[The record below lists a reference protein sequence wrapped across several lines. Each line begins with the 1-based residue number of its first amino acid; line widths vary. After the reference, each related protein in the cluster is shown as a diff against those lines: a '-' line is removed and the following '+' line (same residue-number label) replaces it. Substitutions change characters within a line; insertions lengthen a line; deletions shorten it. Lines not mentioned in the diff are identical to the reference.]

1 MLGQDRSAS
10 EQLMGPFVLL
20 ASFILITIMVIASM
34 AAFFQVS
41 GGQWEEVSGIQM
53 IGETEYTL
61 RNPIEGWNITSDNVV
76 DRWDHEADEN
86 VAFYEDEEGEDDEIV
101 CGFIR
106 DNALFGRPEWYIG
119 VVPEDEQLYEDYIMV
134 YTEFGIYDH
143 DEWAISYEMIQNNKV
158 MNSNVSVV
166 DFGIRHNTTFAL
178 IVTVDAPEELFGAG
192 LWNNNYNVKIG
203 IPDYDPDIAYT
214 SMWTV
219 LGQVMT
225 ASLPEVGYEVNL
237 IIGAT
242 VYAGLGMIIFTVISR
257 MIPFVAG
264 G

>member
-1 MLGQDRSAS
+1 MLGQDKRAT

-20 ASFILITIMVIASM
+20 ASFILITIMVISSM

-41 GGQWEEVSGIQM
+41 GGQWEEVKGTRM

-61 RNPIEGWNITSDNVV
+61 RNPVEGWNITDANVV

-86 VAFYEDEEGEDDEIV
+86 VAFYEDEEGEDDQII
-101 CGFIR
+101 CAFIR
-106 DNALFGRPEWYIG
+106 DNVRFEYEYGD
-119 VVPEDEQLYEDYIMV
+119 DESLYEDYIMV
-134 YTEFGIYDH
+134 YTEFGWWDH
-143 DEWAISYEMIQNNKV
+143 DEWPISYETIVSNKV
-158 MNSNVSVV
+158 LNSNVSVI
-166 DFGIRHNTTFAL
+166 DFGIRHNSTFAL
-178 IVTVDAPEELFGAG
+178 IITVDAPEELFAINI
-192 LWNNNYNVKIG
+192 WENNFNIKLG
-203 IPDYDPDIAYT
+203 IPDYDLDIAYT

-242 VYAGLGMIIFTVISR
+242 VYAGLGMIIFTAISR